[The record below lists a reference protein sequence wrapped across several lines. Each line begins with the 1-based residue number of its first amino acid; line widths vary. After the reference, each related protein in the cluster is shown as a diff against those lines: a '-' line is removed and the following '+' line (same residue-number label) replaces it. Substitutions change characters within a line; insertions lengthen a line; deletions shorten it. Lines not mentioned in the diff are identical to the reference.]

1 MVGAV
6 QTATRAD
13 GEAIVALWQDCE
25 LTRPWNDPAADF
37 RQAIDGTTS
46 DVLFLLGE
54 GEPLATIMVGFDG
67 HRGWVYYLG
76 VSPQHRQNGLGRMM
90 MQAAE
95 DWLRE
100 RDAPKIQFMVRD
112 NNDAALGFY
121 QALGYAKQPVVTMGR
136 RLDQQE

>member
-1 MVGAV
+1 MTGAV
-6 QTATRAD
+6 QTATLAD
-13 GEAIVALWQDCE
+13 GAAIVALWQACE
-25 LTRPWNDPAADF
+25 LTRPWNDAAADF
-37 RQAIDGTTS
+37 RQAIDGATS
-46 DVLFLLGE
+46 DVLFLSGE
-54 GEPLATIMVGFDG
+54 GEPVATIMVGFDG

-76 VSPQHRQNGLGRMM
+76 VSPQHRQDGLGRMM

-112 NNDAALGFY
+112 DNDAALGFY